1 MSAGMERRKCSSGE
15 FDREVEEGGV
25 IHHGLP
31 ALWYSIAVPVFLK
44 KNIPS
49 MITTNQHLYSEEYVY
64 VFK

>member
-31 ALWYSIAVPVFLK
+31 ALWYSIAVPVFL
-44 KNIPS
+44 
-49 MITTNQHLYSEEYVY
+49 
-64 VFK
+64 